1 MLEQLIAVLAEP
13 NEYVCR
19 WHDGELFVARAPS
32 ADALQRRSRKRSS
45 HEDSEVGT
53 HAQA

>member
-1 MLEQLIAVLAEP
+1 MLEQLIAVLAQP

-19 WHDGELFVARAPS
+19 WHDGELFVERAPS
-32 ADALQRRSRKRSS
+32 ADAPQRNSTQRKIGDAV
-45 HEDSEVGT
+45 EPGA